1 MSFKRDRYLVLD
13 PCGNYLVR
21 ITVPAYMRSLFGN
34 KRYFVKSTGTSDIRQ
49 ARLFRDAIAV
59 EWIRLREQVKPRE
72 GSKIEQAIAEL
83 RRVSARVHETPV
95 QHVMSNT
102 QSQGVPSLLK
112 MRDLYLLQF
121 SEKRK
126 LTTLSKTN
134 KAVEVLLEHLKK
146 RDVQLAE
153 LLNYVREGDTLIV
166 IAIDRLGRNTIDVLS
181 TVEMLQMKG
190 VKVVSL
196 REGFDLSTPV
206 GKAMLTMMAGLASL
220 EKDLIAERR
229 AAGIKRAQSE
239 GKHCGRPIKATVEQV
254 RELLARGLPPAAV
267 QDRLEISKATFYRLK
282 SFLQLPDI

>member
-1 MSFKRDRYLVLD
+1 MTTVIGY
-13 PCGNYLVR
+13 VR
-21 ITVPAYMRSLFGN
+21 VS
-34 KRYFVKSTGTSDIRQ
+34 TSDQNVENQKKQI
-49 ARLFRDAIAV
+49 ADAGYSVTRWFSDEAV
-59 EWIRLREQVKPRE
+59 S
-72 GSKIEQAIAEL
+72 GAI
-83 RRVSARVHETPV
+83 
-95 QHVMSNT
+95 
-102 QSQGVPSLLK
+102 
-112 MRDLYLLQF
+112 
-121 SEKRK
+121 
-126 LTTLSKTN
+126 
-134 KAVEVLLEHLKK
+134 KAGE
-146 RDVQLAE
+146 RPGFAE
-153 LLNYVREGDTLIV
+153 LLNYAREGDTLIV